1 MSFSSDIKK
10 ELCDVRELSP
20 QQAEAMLYGIMYAS
34 RMDEGRP
41 LIQTE
46 NIDLM
51 NAAAE
56 LIRAVFPNVRT
67 GIVRLVKNSGSLYTL
82 KIRSGWEDIAERFGD
97 FSSISREAVSGG
109 DEESG
114 AFLRGVFV
122 SCGSVTDPN
131 KEYHLELVLPENDR
145 TPALLDFIAE
155 HGMSLKETAR
165 GGARSKK
172 TVLYAKESELI
183 EDCLTYIGAANHS
196 MEIMQVKIVKDFRN
210 RVNRSVNC
218 ENANLDKTVAASN
231 KSTADIEYIFST
243 MGADWLSPDLR
254 ETARLRVENPE
265 MSLSELCGI
274 FPEKISRSGLN
285 HRLKKLSKLA
295 EELRRSRPEGLR
307 RLSVM
312 HEKRLAN

>member
-172 TVLYAKESELI
+172 TVVYAKESELI

-295 EELRRSRPEGLR
+295 EELRSSRPE
-307 RLSVM
+307 
-312 HEKRLAN
+312 

>member
-218 ENANLDKTVAASN
+218 ENANLDKTVAVSN

-295 EELRRSRPEGLR
+295 EELRSSRPE
-307 RLSVM
+307 
-312 HEKRLAN
+312 

>member
-67 GIVRLVKNSGSLYTL
+67 GIVRLGKNSGSLYTL

-295 EELRRSRPEGLR
+295 EELRSSRPE
-307 RLSVM
+307 
-312 HEKRLAN
+312 

>member
-10 ELCDVRELSP
+10 EFCDVRELSP

-210 RVNRSVNC
+210 SVNRSVNC
-218 ENANLDKTVAASN
+218 ESANLDKTVAASN

-265 MSLSELCGI
+265 ESLSELSGI
-274 FPEKISRSGLN
+274 FPEKLRRSGLQ
-285 HRLKKLSKLA
+285 HPIKTRSTLA
-295 EELRRSRPEGLR
+295 EELRSSRPE
-307 RLSVM
+307 
-312 HEKRLAN
+312 

>member
-56 LIRAVFPNVRT
+56 LIREVFPNVRT

-145 TPALLDFIAE
+145 TTALLDFIAE
-155 HGMSLKETAR
+155 HGMSLKETTR
-165 GGARSKK
+165 GGAHSKK

-265 MSLSELCGI
+265 MSLSELCGM

-295 EELRRSRPEGLR
+295 EELRSSRPE
-307 RLSVM
+307 
-312 HEKRLAN
+312 

>member
-285 HRLKKLSKLA
+285 HRLKSC
-295 EELRRSRPEGLR
+295 RSSPR
-307 RLSVM
+307 S
-312 HEKRLAN
+312 

>member
-10 ELCDVRELSP
+10 ELCDVRTLSP

-46 NIDLM
+46 NLDLT

-56 LIRAVFPNVRT
+56 LLKTVFPGVHT
-67 GIVRLVKNSGSLYTL
+67 GIVRLVKSAGSLYTL
-82 KIRSGWEDIAERFGD
+82 KIRSGWEDVSRRFGD
-97 FSSISREAVSGG
+97 FSGISGEAVSGG

-131 KEYHLELVLPENDR
+131 KEYHLEIVLPENSR
-145 TPALLDFIAE
+145 TPVLMDFIAE

-165 GGARSKK
+165 GGSRSKK

-183 EDCLTYIGAANHS
+183 EDFLTYIGAANHS

-218 ENANLDKTVAASN
+218 ESANLDKTVAASN
-231 KSTADIEYIFST
+231 RSTADIEYIFST
-243 MGADWLSPDLR
+243 MGADWLSPELR

-265 MSLSELCGI
+265 MSLSELCGM

-285 HRLKKLSKLA
+285 HRLKKISKLA
-295 EELRRSRPEGLR
+295 EELRCNS
-307 RLSVM
+307 
-312 HEKRLAN
+312 

>member
-56 LIRAVFPNVRT
+56 LIWAVFPNVRT

-155 HGMSLKETAR
+155 HGMSLKETTR
-165 GGARSKK
+165 GRARSKK

-265 MSLSELCGI
+265 MSLSELCGM

-295 EELRRSRPEGLR
+295 EELRSSRPE
-307 RLSVM
+307 
-312 HEKRLAN
+312 

>member
-20 QQAEAMLYGIMYAS
+20 QQAEAMLYGIMYAP

-265 MSLSELCGI
+265 MSLSELCGM

-295 EELRRSRPEGLR
+295 EELRSSRPE
-307 RLSVM
+307 
-312 HEKRLAN
+312 

>member
-265 MSLSELCGI
+265 MSLSELCGM

-295 EELRRSRPEGLR
+295 EELRSFRPE
-307 RLSVM
+307 
-312 HEKRLAN
+312 

>member
-131 KEYHLELVLPENDR
+131 KEYHLELVLPEHDR
-145 TPALLDFIAE
+145 SPALLDIIAE

-265 MSLSELCGI
+265 MSLSELCGM

-295 EELRRSRPEGLR
+295 EELRSSRPE
-307 RLSVM
+307 
-312 HEKRLAN
+312 

>member
-34 RMDEGRP
+34 RMDEDRP

-295 EELRRSRPEGLR
+295 EELRSSRPE
-307 RLSVM
+307 
-312 HEKRLAN
+312 

>member
-56 LIRAVFPNVRT
+56 LIWAVFPNVRT

-295 EELRRSRPEGLR
+295 EELRSSRPE
-307 RLSVM
+307 
-312 HEKRLAN
+312 

>member
-218 ENANLDKTVAASN
+218 ENANLDKTVGVQQEHRGYRVHIQHHGRGLAFPRPAGDRAAARGESGDVPVGAVRN
-231 KSTADIEYIFST
+231 IPREDKPQRAESPVKKAVEARRGAEKLQTGMTAAAFRY
-243 MGADWLSPDLR
+243 A
-254 ETARLRVENPE
+254 
-265 MSLSELCGI
+265 
-274 FPEKISRSGLN
+274 
-285 HRLKKLSKLA
+285 
-295 EELRRSRPEGLR
+295 
-307 RLSVM
+307 
-312 HEKRLAN
+312 

>member
-196 MEIMQVKIVKDFRN
+196 MEVMQVKIVKDFRN

-295 EELRRSRPEGLR
+295 EELRSSRPE
-307 RLSVM
+307 
-312 HEKRLAN
+312 

>member
-56 LIRAVFPNVRT
+56 LILAVFPNVRT

-265 MSLSELCGI
+265 MSLSELCGM

-295 EELRRSRPEGLR
+295 EELRSSRPE
-307 RLSVM
+307 
-312 HEKRLAN
+312 

>member
-20 QQAEAMLYGIMYAS
+20 QQAESMLYGIMYAS

-56 LIRAVFPNVRT
+56 LLRAVFPNVRT

-155 HGMSLKETAR
+155 HGMSLKETTR
-165 GGARSKK
+165 GRARSKK

-295 EELRRSRPEGLR
+295 EELRSSRPE
-307 RLSVM
+307 
-312 HEKRLAN
+312 

>member
-165 GGARSKK
+165 GRARSKK

-265 MSLSELCGI
+265 MSLSELCGM

-295 EELRRSRPEGLR
+295 EELRSSRPE
-307 RLSVM
+307 
-312 HEKRLAN
+312 

>member
-10 ELCDVRELSP
+10 ELCDARELSP

-265 MSLSELCGI
+265 MSLSELCGM

-295 EELRRSRPEGLR
+295 EELRSSRPE
-307 RLSVM
+307 
-312 HEKRLAN
+312 

>member
-210 RVNRSVNC
+210 RVSRSVNC

-295 EELRRSRPEGLR
+295 EELRSSRPE
-307 RLSVM
+307 
-312 HEKRLAN
+312 

>member
-155 HGMSLKETAR
+155 HGMSLKETTR
-165 GGARSKK
+165 GGVRSKK

-265 MSLSELCGI
+265 MSLSELCGM
-274 FPEKISRSGLN
+274 FPDKISRSGLN

-295 EELRRSRPEGLR
+295 EELRSSRPE
-307 RLSVM
+307 
-312 HEKRLAN
+312 

>member
-155 HGMSLKETAR
+155 HGMSLKETTR
-165 GGARSKK
+165 GRARSKK

-231 KSTADIEYIFST
+231 KSTAAIEYIFST

-265 MSLSELCGI
+265 MSLSELCGM

-295 EELRRSRPEGLR
+295 EELRSSRPE
-307 RLSVM
+307 
-312 HEKRLAN
+312 

>member
-82 KIRSGWEDIAERFGD
+82 KIRSEDIAERFGD

-155 HGMSLKETAR
+155 HGMSLKETTR
-165 GGARSKK
+165 GRARSKK

-265 MSLSELCGI
+265 MSLSELCGM

-295 EELRRSRPEGLR
+295 EELRSSRPE
-307 RLSVM
+307 
-312 HEKRLAN
+312 

>member
-34 RMDEGRP
+34 RMDGGRP

-131 KEYHLELVLPENDR
+131 TEYHLELVLPENDR

-295 EELRRSRPEGLR
+295 EELRSSRPE
-307 RLSVM
+307 
-312 HEKRLAN
+312 

>member
-20 QQAEAMLYGIMYAS
+20 QQAEAMLYGIMYAY

-155 HGMSLKETAR
+155 HGMSLKETTR
-165 GGARSKK
+165 GRARSKK

-265 MSLSELCGI
+265 MSLSELCGM

-295 EELRRSRPEGLR
+295 EELRSSRPE
-307 RLSVM
+307 
-312 HEKRLAN
+312 

>member
-183 EDCLTYIGAANHS
+183 EDCLTYIGAVNHS

-265 MSLSELCGI
+265 MSLSELCGM

-295 EELRRSRPEGLR
+295 EELRSSRPE
-307 RLSVM
+307 
-312 HEKRLAN
+312 

>member
-155 HGMSLKETAR
+155 HGMSLKETFR
-165 GGARSKK
+165 GGAHSKK

-295 EELRRSRPEGLR
+295 EELRSSRPE
-307 RLSVM
+307 
-312 HEKRLAN
+312 

>member
-82 KIRSGWEDIAERFGD
+82 KIRSGWEDIAARFGD

-295 EELRRSRPEGLR
+295 EELRSSRPE
-307 RLSVM
+307 
-312 HEKRLAN
+312 